1 MGMIRIRRKNTA
13 WLTVMGLVIAFAL
26 LAGVVTPPI
35 QLTLLAVF
43 LLATIASMV
52 SVGTERQSIL
62 STLRRTPI
70 RQRMSP
76 QAREAVERARNLGG
90 YLSSG
95 LTMLDMGVIASQSSY
110 EGMAMRRTRAVSKDD
125 DGVRPFITL
134 SIDPEDAD
142 RNAVVRFEIL
152 DQYGEQVYVH
162 EMKAFLR
169 DGELSIMADHHLPL
183 AGNSSITGTGDWDLR
198 VFIDGNLAAVHNFTM
213 SPSINERS
221 RRLAGDYI
229 HAAEPETEFDII
241 DEVPQEIAPSLQE
254 LLKQGGG
261 SSSGGSGSASS
272 ARSSNTSSSN
282 DTARRVTTTPRRRR

>member
-13 WLTVMGLVIAFAL
+13 WLTVMGLVLAFAL
-26 LAGVVTPPI
+26 LAGVVTPPV
-35 QLTLLAVF
+35 QLTLIGLF

-52 SVGTERQSIL
+52 EVGTERQSIL

-76 QAREAVERARNLGG
+76 QAREAVERARNMGG

-183 AGNSSITGTGDWDLR
+183 AGNNAIGGTGDWDLR
-198 VFIDGNLAAVHNFTM
+198 VFIDGNMAAVHNFTM

-221 RRLAGDYI
+221 RRLAGDYV
-229 HAAEPETEFDII
+229 HAAEPATEFDII
-241 DEVPQEIAPSLQE
+241 DEVPQEIAPSLKE

-261 SSSGGSGSASS
+261 SSASGSGGSSV
-272 ARSSNTSSSN
+272 RNTTNTGSN

>member
-13 WLTVMGLVIAFAL
+13 WLTVMGLVIALAL
-26 LAGVVTPPI
+26 LAGVVTPPV
-35 QLTLLAVF
+35 QLTLIAVF
-43 LLATIASMV
+43 LLATIGSMV
-52 SVGTERQSIL
+52 EVGTERQSIL

-95 LTMLDMGVIASQSSY
+95 LTMLDMGVIAAQSSY

-183 AGNSSITGTGDWDLR
+183 AGNNAITGTGDWDLR

-241 DEVPQEIAPSLQE
+241 DEVPQEVAPSLQE

-261 SSSGGSGSASS
+261 TSSSGGSSG
-272 ARSSNTSSSN
+272 RSSSTGSSN
-282 DTARRVTTTPRRRR
+282 DAARRVTTTPRRRR